1 MLTVAAV
8 PTVLPGHAVKSETT
22 MTTHAEALVTA
33 TEVIA
38 ALPGCCASEVQGEM
52 VGLVFL
58 LLLSLVGVVDSKV
71 KTAALK
77 ALRGACSA
85 AHDDRVV
92 QDGCAHALSVLN
104 DSLGKER
111 GACL

>member
-1 MLTVAAV
+1 M
-8 PTVLPGHAVKSETT
+8 
-22 MTTHAEALVTA
+22 TA

-38 ALPGCCASEVQGEM
+38 ALPGCCANEVQGEM

-58 LLLSLVGVVDSKV
+58 LLLSLVAAVDSKV
-71 KTAALK
+71 KAAALK

-92 QDGCAHALSVLN
+92 QDGCAHALCVLN
-104 DSLGKER
+104 DSLGMEWSGLVMGFWLIPWQTR
-111 GACL
+111 QVSAPP